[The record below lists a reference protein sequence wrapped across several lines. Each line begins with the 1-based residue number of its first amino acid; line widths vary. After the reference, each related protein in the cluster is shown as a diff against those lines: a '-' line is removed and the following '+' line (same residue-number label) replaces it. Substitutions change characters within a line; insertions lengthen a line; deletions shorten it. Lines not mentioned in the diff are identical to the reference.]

1 MERIARSLVGIGKRI
16 VSQSYNDEESC
27 IDVFFA
33 RNASGRVALTSNRGS
48 SRYGGDILIYTR
60 YSIARKPVVIVRC
73 ESA

>member
-16 VSQSYNDEESC
+16 VSQPYNDEESC

-48 SRYGGDILIYTR
+48 SRYGDILIYTR